1 MIFNKIK
8 KMANKVFSSKTYM
21 LLAINKFVPEE
32 FGKVV
37 DIDVNRDEKEI
48 FVKLDSN
55 KNEQGNLKI
64 VKYSIIYEGTQAY
77 LTYNKIESEGY
88 LKPILKK
95 AKIGKKV
102 KIDPKYIKIVQK
114 MV

>member
-32 FGKVV
+32 FGEVIN
-37 DIDVNRDEKEI
+37 IDVNRDDKEI
-48 FVKLDSN
+48 FVELDN
-55 KNEQGNLKI
+55 KSGEQGNLRI
-64 VKYSIIYEGTQAY
+64 VKYAIVYEGIQAY
-77 LTYNKIESEGY
+77 LTYNKIVSEGY

>member
-32 FGKVV
+32 FGEVV
-37 DIDVNRDEKEI
+37 DIYVDRDEKEI
-48 FVKLDSN
+48 FVKLD
-55 KNEQGNLKI
+55 KKGEQGNLKI
-64 VKYSIIYEGTQAY
+64 VKYSIVYEGSQAY
-77 LTYNKIESEGY
+77 LTYDKITSEGY